1 MAGEELHLRQSL
13 VTDKGS
19 LTQHRQV
26 CQETRT
32 VHQERATA
40 PLNVTAWP
48 QLPPHAQPESG
59 AVLTLQPSPASAA
72 PQESQLVLVGQRPSE
87 SQVLCQATKFWG
99 DVSCSRR

>member
-48 QLPPHAQPESG
+48 QLPPHLPFLPLGQEGSLEGNQPE
-59 AVLTLQPSPASAA
+59 
-72 PQESQLVLVGQRPSE
+72 QEG
-87 SQVLCQATKFWG
+87 T
-99 DVSCSRR
+99 